1 MPSGN
6 RFKGSGVI
14 SYNRAGYRRRL
25 TGWLLAGLLMLLAA
39 VGWGGCAAV
48 FYPGRGPEPAA
59 TAESMPAT
67 IGTVTPAATAAPTR
81 PPSRPTRAAVPEVI
95 PPAVEVDLVSVNR
108 IAYIGPYGDL
118 FTINPDGTERRRLT
132 GGDRDA
138 ADAGGPVG
146 AYRAQR
152 LELSESWAWPTW
164 SPDGTRLAVSRVQRA
179 NDRSLR
185 VSAQIVDAA
194 VGRRRLVYEN
204 EVPALIADDAP
215 HYLYWSPDGE
225 YLSFLAATRQ
235 GLTLFVVN
243 PDTAEGAIA
252 LERGAPLYY
261 SWGGDGQ
268 SLIWHSRAAVKLLR
282 KPFAADNALSL
293 VDAVGFRT
301 PAMSPDGQRWAVWVG
316 GRQSGTLYIGERDN
330 LGTAPAAILSAGPTA
345 AFMWSPDGTQLAVAD
360 QWGESGGIFERL
372 HLAAADGSGGKV
384 VVEEPLLAFYWS
396 PDGARLAWVAVD
408 GAEPGFT
415 WKVAEVA
422 AMLAADGPVKGRE
435 LLRFQPSS
443 AVLTSLTFFDQYA
456 YSHTPWSPDGTQLVA
471 VGQPGPAA
479 ERRNGESASGTRVYV
494 LDAVGDEPPREIA
507 AGGMAFWSWN

>member
-1 MPSGN
+1 M
-6 RFKGSGVI
+6 
-14 SYNRAGYRRRL
+14 
-25 TGWLLAGLLMLLAA
+25 
-39 VGWGGCAAV
+39 
-48 FYPGRGPEPAA
+48 
-59 TAESMPAT
+59 
-67 IGTVTPAATAAPTR
+67 
-81 PPSRPTRAAVPEVI
+81 
-95 PPAVEVDLVSVNR
+95 SVNR

-118 FTINPDGTERRRLT
+118 FTINPEGTERQRLT

-138 ADAGGPVG
+138 AGAGGPVG

-204 EVPALIADDAP
+204 DVPALIADDAP
-215 HYLYWSPDGE
+215 HYLYWSPDGK

-301 PAMSPDGQRWAVWVG
+301 PALSPDGQRWAVWVG

-330 LGTAPAAILSAGPTA
+330 LRTASAAVLKAGSTA

-372 HLAAADGSGGKV
+372 HLAAADGSGGRV

-422 AMLAADGPVKGRE
+422 AIDAAGGPVSGRE

-456 YSHTPWSPDGTQLVA
+456 YSHTPWSPDGTQLVV
-471 VGQPGPAA
+471 VGQPGPAS

-494 LDAVGDEPPREIA
+494 LDAVGDTPPQEIA